1 MKKSILIIAMI
12 TLTNLGFSQ
21 TTSNTNNTD
30 VNTKSVTTNDLGY
43 DLKVLGDKTAES
55 LSTKSQEEK
64 EWFKSTFVYKRGQ
77 FKIPTTPIVDPFI
90 EK

>member
-21 TTSNTNNTD
+21 TTSNTSNTD

>member
-21 TTSNTNNTD
+21 TISNQNNTD
-30 VNTKSVTTNDLGY
+30 VNTKNITLNDLGY
-43 DLKVLGDKTAES
+43 DPKVLGDKTAES

-64 EWFKSTFVYKRGQ
+64 EWFKSTFVHKRGQ
-77 FKIPTTPIVDPFI
+77 FKIPSKPIVDPYS